1 VPKPLVI
8 VESPAKAKTIAGYLG
23 ANDYTVMAS
32 VGHIRDLPSDKKE
45 LQAQHPEKI
54 DTHGRLAGI
63 DPDDHFDVVYVV
75 HPSKKKVVTDLKRAL
90 KGADELIL
98 ATDEDREGEAIGWH
112 VREVLDPRVPVKRM
126 VFHEITPHAIR
137 EALEQPRDLDMKLV
151 EAQEARRILDRLVG
165 WETSPILWRVF
176 GRGQAASAGRV
187 QSVAVRMVVERERA
201 RMRFRS
207 GRWHDLEGT
216 FVAERDAE
224 QPFSASL
231 VELDGRRVAEGRDF
245 DAATGRLQ
253 PDRDVVLLDAA
264 GAEGLADRLRDV
276 PFAVTSI
283 DSDPFTE
290 RPRAPFTTSTL
301 QQEAGRKLRF
311 AAARTMAVA
320 QRLYEQGYIT
330 YMRTDSTNLSEQ
342 AITAARSAIRRQYGE
357 EFLPREARTYTRK
370 VKNAQEAHEAIR
382 PAGDEIRSPDAVRA
396 ELDGDSQRLYELI
409 WMRTIACQMV
419 DARGRKVT
427 IRLGATSASGE
438 QARFRASGKTY
449 DFLGWRRAYIE
460 DVDEGEE
467 IEREARLPVVSENDA
482 VACTELAA
490 VGHETKPPAR
500 YTEASLVKELE
511 ERGIGRPST
520 YAAVIE
526 TIQARGYVWRK
537 GTALIPAWTAF
548 AVTNLLEQHFG
559 HLVDYDFTATMEEAL
574 DVIARGEGEREK
586 WLDSFYFG
594 NGTPGLRELVSDEQ
608 LGRIDPRGVSTI
620 PIGDDDTGH
629 PVVVRVGRYGPYVQR
644 ADDETA
650 SLPPDIAPDELT
662 VARALELIEE
672 QSRGPKVLGTD
683 PDSELPVY
691 VMTGRFGPYVQLG
704 DQEPGSKK
712 KPKRSSLFASQ
723 DPDTVT
729 LDEALQLLSLPR
741 VVGVDPNGQ
750 EIVASPGRFGPY
762 LKRADGETRSLTS
775 EEQLLTVTLAE
786 AEALYAQ
793 PKQRRGRQQKPPIAE
808 LGQHPDTGAPVRVL
822 DGRFGPYVTDG
833 SVNATVPR
841 GTVPSE
847 LSLDEAVGL
856 LRARADAAP
865 ASSRRPAKKAAKKAT
880 KKTTKKTAKKATK
893 KTAKKTV
900 NKAAKKAVKKSAEP
914 AARTPAKT
922 VGARDDISGEPDA
935 PDTASA

>member
-1 VPKPLVI
+1 VPRSLVV

-23 ANDYTVMAS
+23 SDDYTVMPS
-32 VGHIRDLPSDKKE
+32 VGHIRDLPGDKKE
-45 LQAQHPEKI
+45 LEANYPDKVE
-54 DTHGRLAGI
+54 THGRLAGI

-75 HPSKKKVVTDLKRAL
+75 HPSKKKVVTELKRAL

-176 GRGQAASAGRV
+176 GRNQAASAGRV
-187 QSVAVRMVVERERA
+187 QSVAVRLVVERERA

-207 GRWHDLEGT
+207 GKWHDLEGT
-216 FVAERDAE
+216 FVPTPDGQ
-224 QPFSASL
+224 QPLAAAL
-231 VELDGRRVAEGRDF
+231 MELDDVRLAEGRDF
-245 DAATGRLQ
+245 DPTTGQLRA
-253 PDRDVVLLDAA
+253 DRDVVLFDADAA
-264 GAEGLADRLRDV
+264 EALADRLRDV
-276 PFAVTSI
+276 PYRVASV

-290 RPRAPFTTSTL
+290 RPRPPFTTSTL

-311 AAARTMAVA
+311 GASRTMAVA

-342 AITAARSAIRRQYGE
+342 AINAARTTIRQQYGE
-357 EFLPREARTYTRK
+357 TYLPDQPRPYTRK

-382 PAGDEIRSPDAVRA
+382 PAGDEIRSPDAVSA
-396 ELDGDSQRLYELI
+396 ELDPDARRLYELI
-409 WMRTIACQMV
+409 WMRTVACQMV

-427 IRLGATSASGE
+427 IRLEATSTAGE
-438 QARFRASGKTY
+438 RAIFRASGKTY
-449 DFLGWRRAYIE
+449 DFLGWRRAYVE

-467 IEREARLPVVSENDA
+467 VEREAQLPAVQENDPVRCSA
-482 VACTELAA
+482 LAA

-574 DVIARGEGEREK
+574 DVIARGEGERDK

-594 NGTPGLRELVSDEQ
+594 NGTPGLRELVSDDQ
-608 LGRIDPRGVSTI
+608 LGRIDARAVSTI
-620 PIGDDDTGH
+620 PIGNDDGQ

-644 ADDETA
+644 AEDETA
-650 SLPPDIAPDELT
+650 SLPPDIAPDELA
-662 VARALELIEE
+662 VPRALELIEQ
-672 QSRGPKVLGTD
+672 QSQGPRVLGTD
-683 PDSELPVY
+683 PGTNLPVY
-691 VMTGRFGPYVQLG
+691 AMTGRFGPYVQLG
-704 DQEPGSKK
+704 DQDPGSKK
-712 KPKRSSLFASQ
+712 KPKRASLFAWHT
-723 DPDTVT
+723 PETVS
-729 LDEALQLLSLPR
+729 LEEALQLLSLPR
-741 VVGVDPNGQ
+741 VVGVDNEER

-762 LKRADGETRSLTS
+762 LKRADGETRSLAS
-775 EEQLLTVTLAE
+775 EEQLLTITLDE
-786 AEALYAQ
+786 ARALYAQ
-793 PKQRRGRQQKPPIAE
+793 PKQPRGRQRKPPLAE
-808 LGQHPDTGAPVRVL
+808 LGAHPETGAAVRVL

-833 SVNATVPR
+833 TVNANVPR
-841 GTVPSE
+841 GVAPGE
-847 LSLDEAVGL
+847 LSLDEAVAL
-856 LRARADAAP
+856 LRARADAVP
-865 ASSRRPAKKAAKKAT
+865 ATAERATKKAATKKAASKT
-880 KKTTKKTAKKATK
+880 AKTAKRQAKKTAKKTAKKAVKATTT
-893 KTAKKTV
+893 KTAVKT
-900 NKAAKKAVKKSAEP
+900 ATSTTKKSAKKS
-914 AARTPAKT
+914 AASPNDRSTGT
-922 VGARDDISGEPDA
+922 
-935 PDTASA
+935 